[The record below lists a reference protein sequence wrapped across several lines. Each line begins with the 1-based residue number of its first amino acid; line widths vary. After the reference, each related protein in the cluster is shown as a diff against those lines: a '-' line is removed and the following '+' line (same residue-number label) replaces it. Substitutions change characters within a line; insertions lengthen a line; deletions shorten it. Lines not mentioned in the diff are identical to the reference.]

1 MVSLC
6 MQVVCWV
13 VVVPGMWV
21 EGDRF
26 YNSGG
31 EADYSDIENMNE
43 NKNAYAEDLWEVL
56 SFVLFCG
63 GNSVYV
69 VVSLTMV
76 LARVVEEKRGRQWEW
91 VPRKRVEYCREIV
104 TPGYSGLGLFHHLT
118 HRLAMIVNIVA
129 AFSGADALLSSFMVI
144 ITFLQCILS
153 YLYSTDI
160 ALCNCCCLCIN
171 IVLIRRQPRLSLENS
186 WMYEEWRVGPEEM
199 GLVQEPWRGAGGGHL
214 PRYDDMGS
222 YQDYLYLT
230 SGDIEQ
236 GGHSGVENDNFVNTA
251 ETLRA

>member
-26 YNSGG
+26 YNSGS
-31 EADYSDIENMNE
+31 EAGYLNLDNIDES
-43 NKNAYAEDLWEVL
+43 KNAYEEDVWEIF
-56 SFVLFCG
+56 SFVLFFG

-76 LARVVEEKRGRQWEW
+76 LARVVEEKRSRQWEW

-104 TPGYSGLGLFHHLT
+104 TPGYAGLGLFHHLI
-118 HRLAMIVNIVA
+118 HRLAMIVNIAA
-129 AFSGADALLSSFMVI
+129 AFSGADAFLSSFMVI

-186 WMYEEWRVGPEEM
+186 WMYEEWRVGPEK
-199 GLVQEPWRGAGGGHL
+199 EPWGGEARGGHL

-236 GGHSGVENDNFVNTA
+236 GGHSGVENEHFAHNA
-251 ETLRA
+251 